1 MTKTAIGADEE
12 SLTLENEFSAIEK
25 EQEPNRALY
34 GLIKE
39 LDSFIQLKKSAT
51 GPQPDIQGSLR
62 GKPKASPYP
71 IDAIKDL
78 QQLLAIAIE
87 VFQNNQVSISSSP
100 FDKSI

>member
-51 GPQPDIQGSLR
+51 GPQPDIQGSLG